1 MIPLILPSTS
11 DAVSPFVTRLGAVT
25 WDDSR
30 DARLMSDAG
39 GTALYSGDF
48 GLFTI
53 ERPQGMSLEGD
64 IVLVDPCAGRAE
76 RLIRAGSGHNTLLVT
91 ERCDQLCVMCSQP
104 PKKTHEDRFAAFTD
118 ACLLAPD
125 SSVIGISGGEP
136 TLFKAELLELLE
148 TVLSQR
154 PDLAFHILS
163 NGQHFEQGDVER
175 LRQPCYQR
183 VQWGIPVYSADHA
196 SHDQI
201 VAKEGA
207 LARLEKSFCHLLAA
221 GTRIELRTVLLSDN
235 YNDLLRL
242 ARYVATRLPFI
253 EHWSIMQL
261 ENAGFAKNRWDALY
275 VDHQQDFAPLG
286 QALDHAILSGLDVR
300 LFNVPR
306 CSVPQEYRRH
316 AMASISDW
324 KRRYAPACA
333 PCNERDQCGG
343 FFEWHPKDADLKVV
357 PL

>member
-1 MIPLILPSTS
+1 MIPLVLPSTS
-11 DAVSPFVTRLGAVT
+11 DAATPFVTRLGAVRGG
-25 WDDSR
+25 DNR
-30 DARLMSDAG
+30 DARLLSDAG
-39 GTALYSGDF
+39 GIALYSGDV

-53 ERPQGMSLEGD
+53 DRPEGINLEGD

-76 RLIRAGSGHNTLLVT
+76 RLIRAGSDHNTLLVT
-91 ERCDQLCVMCSQP
+91 ERCDQLCIMCSQP
-104 PKKTHEDRFAAFTD
+104 PKKTHDDRFAAFTD
-118 ACLLAPD
+118 ACLLAPER
-125 SSVIGISGGEP
+125 SVIGISGGEP

-148 TVLSQR
+148 TVLGKR

-163 NGQHFEQGDVER
+163 NGQHFEQDDVER

-183 VQWGIPVYSADHA
+183 VQWGIPVYSADHI

-221 GTRIELRTVLLSDN
+221 GARIELRTVMLSDN
-235 YNDLLRL
+235 YHDLPRL

-253 EHWSIMQL
+253 EHWSLMQL

-286 QALDHAILSGLDVR
+286 QALDHAILLGLDVR
-300 LFNVPR
+300 LFNIPR
-306 CSVPQEYRRH
+306 CSVPQEIGRAH
-316 AMASISDW
+316 
-324 KRRYAPACA
+324 
-333 PCNERDQCGG
+333 
-343 FFEWHPKDADLKVV
+343 V
-357 PL
+357 